1 MIAAALF
8 DRARSRIASLGFDPD
23 TQTAIALFLGTTK
36 SLNAALLAP
45 AEWMPANTAAY
56 PFMHGQYFREC
67 ELGVLLA
74 RVTQWSANPLVYYQ
88 AAVLAEPLGREWLQ
102 IQLPP
107 GPLYDG
113 ETAYRAL
120 AFGHALL
127 ARVRFAPVLP
137 ANADASDPFVIAL
150 KRIEQEN
157 GRMLQAQIR
166 LLKDSRVELPLAE
179 RERLVGQEQEIV
191 DGVYARFLEW
201 LADARTAALPQ
212 APAPFWMPGADF
224 WRGAS

>member
-1 MIAAALF
+1 MIPAALF
-8 DRARSRIASLGFDPD
+8 DRARSRIARVGFDSD
-23 TQTAIALFLGTTK
+23 TQTGIALFLGATK

-45 AEWMPANTAAY
+45 AEWMPANTTAY

-67 ELGVLLA
+67 EFGMLLA
-74 RVTQWSANPLVYYQ
+74 RVTQWSTNPFVYSQ
-88 AAVLAEPLGREWLQ
+88 AAALAGPLGREWLH

-113 ETAYRAL
+113 VAAYRAL

-150 KRIEQEN
+150 RRIEQEN

-166 LLKDSRVELPLAE
+166 LLKDSPVDLPVAE
-179 RERLVGQEQEIV
+179 RERIVEQEQAVV
-191 DGVYARFLEW
+191 DGAFTGFLEW
-201 LADARTAALPQ
+201 LAEGATASASLPL
-212 APAPFWMPGADF
+212 PPFWMPGPDF
-224 WRGAS
+224 WKGA